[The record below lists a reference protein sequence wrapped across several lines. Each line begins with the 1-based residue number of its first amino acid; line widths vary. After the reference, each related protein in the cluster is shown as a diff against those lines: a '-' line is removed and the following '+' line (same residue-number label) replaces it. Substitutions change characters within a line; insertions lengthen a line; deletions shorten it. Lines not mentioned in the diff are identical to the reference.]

1 MNQRLPLYLGS
12 AASLVWAGSMLLFY
26 TSGRMPVYLVGRGPF
41 QTQALIAGVGIVIVA
56 IFVALTAG
64 EKEADCGHDHGDGT
78 ADDRDH
84 DHDHDHKCDH
94 GCGHDHGDAHAHK
107 HDHDHAQVPHHHHE
121 QETPFGLAIML
132 LILVVPVAT
141 ATILTPDQR
150 TANWFANNGAGSNDT
165 SKARKPTDEQ
175 NLRARVEKAVVAQPA
190 AVEKVAPGAP
200 DPPDDATAAYASF
213 TLDDLKAQ
221 VDQNAN
227 GDLMITVPEL
237 FYTGGDKV
245 IQKVLAGQGVETV
258 GQVMAEIVND
268 NGKRLRV
275 FRVFME
281 CCAADSR
288 PLAIPVEF
296 AAGLPQYKE
305 MGWYKIT
312 GKMSY
317 REEGGL
323 TVPLLEAETF
333 ERTEEPEN
341 AIMY

>member
-1 MNQRLPLYLGS
+1 MNRRLPLYLGS
-12 AASLVWAGSMLLFY
+12 AASLVWAASMLLFY
-26 TSGRMPVYLVGRGPF
+26 MSGRIPTYLVGRGPF
-41 QTQALIAGVGIVIVA
+41 QTQALIAGIGIVVVA
-56 IFVALTAG
+56 LFVALTAG
-64 EKEADCGHDHGDGT
+64 EKEADCGHDHGDGDDAD
-78 ADDRDH
+78 ADDEH
-84 DHDHDHKCDH
+84 DHDHECDSDS
-94 GCGHDHGDAHAHK
+94 GCGHDHDHG
-107 HDHDHAQVPHHHHE
+107 HDHEQVPHHHHE
-121 QETPFGLAIML
+121 QETPFGLVMML

-141 ATILTPDQR
+141 ATVLTPDQR
-150 TANWFANNGAGSNDT
+150 TANWYANNGAASNDT
-165 SKARKPTDEQ
+165 SKARKPTEDQ
-175 NLRARVEKAVVAQPA
+175 DLAARVKKATATQPA
-190 AVEKVAPGAP
+190 ATEKDEPA
-200 DPPDDATAAYASF
+200 DAAAAYASF

-221 VDQNAN
+221 VDQNDK

-245 IQKVLAGQGVETV
+245 IQDVLAGQGVETI

-296 AAGLPQYKE
+296 ANGLPKYKE

-317 REEGGL
+317 REERGL
-323 TVPLLEAETF
+323 TIPLLEAETF
-333 ERTEEPEN
+333 EPTEEPEN

>member
-1 MNQRLPLYLGS
+1 MNQRLSLYLGS
-12 AASLVWAGSMLLFY
+12 AASLVWAASMLLFY
-26 TSGRMPVYLVGRGPF
+26 TSGRMPTYLVGRGPF
-41 QTQALIAGVGIVIVA
+41 QTQALIAGVGIIIVSLFVI
-56 IFVALTAG
+56 LTAG
-64 EKEADCGHDHGDGT
+64 EKEADCGHDHGS
-78 ADDRDH
+78 DDDHDCDH
-84 DHDHDHKCDH
+84 DHPHDHGCDHDHH
-94 GCGHDHGDAHAHK
+94 
-107 HDHDHAQVPHHHHE
+107 HDHDQQPHHHHE
-121 QETPFGLAIML
+121 QETPFGLAMML

-141 ATILTPDQR
+141 ATVLTPDER
-150 TANWFANNGAGSNDT
+150 TANWYANNGAGSNDV

-175 NLRARVEKAVVAQPA
+175 NLSARVARSVATPKTA
-190 AVEKVAPGAP
+190 SGDETEPE
-200 DPPDDATAAYASF
+200 DASDAYASF

-227 GDLMITVPEL
+227 GELMITVPEL

-245 IQKVLAGQGVETV
+245 IQDVLTGQGIETV

-296 AAGLPQYKE
+296 AEGLPQYKE

-333 ERTEEPEN
+333 EKTEEPED

>member
-1 MNQRLPLYLGS
+1 M
-12 AASLVWAGSMLLFY
+12 
-26 TSGRMPVYLVGRGPF
+26 
-41 QTQALIAGVGIVIVA
+41 
-56 IFVALTAG
+56 
-64 EKEADCGHDHGDGT
+64 
-78 ADDRDH
+78 
-84 DHDHDHKCDH
+84 
-94 GCGHDHGDAHAHK
+94 
-107 HDHDHAQVPHHHHE
+107 
-121 QETPFGLAIML
+121 ML

-141 ATILTPDQR
+141 ATVLTPDER
-150 TANWFANNGAGSNDT
+150 TANWYANNGAGSNDV

-175 NLRARVEKAVVAQPA
+175 NLSARVARSVATPKTA
-190 AVEKVAPGAP
+190 SGDETEPE
-200 DPPDDATAAYASF
+200 DASDAYASF

-227 GDLMITVPEL
+227 GELMITVPEL

-245 IQKVLAGQGVETV
+245 IQDVLTGQGIETV

-296 AAGLPQYKE
+296 AEGLPQYKE

-333 ERTEEPEN
+333 EKTEEPED